1 MFLWIVIIVVTCFAL
16 NPILRAVIV
25 PQGPFPR
32 CRRCR
37 YDVGSLQ
44 LPTKCPECG
53 TELVPAAVL
62 TAREAAARIPSAD
75 GVVVC
80 VLAIALMWIAPGAAV
95 FQSNWPWY
103 TVASTGLIGLQPDF
117 VITLERDGTVKEAVQ
132 ADRKVW
138 ITYEL
143 FTFPPRPPHD
153 GEVTVKVRSE
163 GGPEVGFEMDWRG
176 MILSADDGVGV
187 SSGSKLDVS
196 TMQAVYKAAG
206 LDADSDPTLKGEA
219 VLLHAQL
226 ERLIIDPTGFS
237 RLPAYRSMMVGDA
250 TIQMVMI
257 RGSTWQANKVGAVIP
272 IGASFLPL
280 SPWLPVAC
288 LIVVVLCLCAVL
300 RHRSRVVEHMA
311 KLAGG
316 QLD

>member
-1 MFLWIVIIVVTCFAL
+1 
-16 NPILRAVIV
+16 
-25 PQGPFPR
+25 
-32 CRRCR
+32 
-37 YDVGSLQ
+37 
-44 LPTKCPECG
+44 
-53 TELVPAAVL
+53 
-62 TAREAAARIPSAD
+62 
-75 GVVVC
+75 
-80 VLAIALMWIAPGAAV
+80 MWIAPGAAV

-187 SSGSKLDVS
+187 SSGSRLDVS

-237 RLPAYRSMMVGDA
+237 RLPAYRSMVVGDA
-250 TIQMVMI
+250 TIKMVMI
-257 RGSTWQANKVGAVIP
+257 SGSSHGGRRVGAVIP
-272 IGASFLPL
+272 VGS
-280 SPWLPVAC
+280 SYLPVSTWLLVVCAIGVAVC
-288 LIVVVLCLCAVL
+288 LLAVL
-300 RHRSRVVEHMA
+300 RQRSRVVEQMA
-311 KLAGG
+311 RVVGVHPV
-316 QLD
+316 